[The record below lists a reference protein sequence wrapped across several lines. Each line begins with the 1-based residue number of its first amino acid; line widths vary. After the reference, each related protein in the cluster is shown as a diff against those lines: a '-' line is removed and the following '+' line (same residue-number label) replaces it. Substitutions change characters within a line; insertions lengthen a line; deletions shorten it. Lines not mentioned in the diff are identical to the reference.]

1 MQADWQCSPLHSPMQ
16 SIKSSKHRSTHD
28 FGVVVVVVVV
38 VVAGVVVPV
47 DGGCVVQGPL
57 SMVKYLKNYGFSNF
71 SSEFMLAIGSYE
83 KDMTHFE

>member
-1 MQADWQCSPLHSPMQ
+1 MQ
-16 SIKSSKHRSTHD
+16 SIKSSKHKSTHD

-57 SMVKYLKNYGFSNF
+57 SMVKDKQKIYDSYLVCF
-71 SSEFMLAIGSYE
+71 
-83 KDMTHFE
+83 